1 MILSVYAMRDALS
14 GFLTPTFEVNDQVA
28 ERNFVHAVSNAGLDS
43 ILSSHFDQFSLYRL
57 GTLDTDSGA
66 LTSELPVFLLSGSDA
81 FRPRKE
87 ADSDA

>member
-28 ERNFVHAVSNAGLDS
+28 ERNFVHAVTNAGLDS

-57 GTLDTDSGA
+57 GTFDSDSGA
-66 LTSELPVFLLSGSDA
+66 LTSELPVFIRSGSDA

-87 ADSDA
+87 VEGDA

>member
-28 ERNFVHAVSNAGLDS
+28 ERNFVHAVTNAGLDS

-57 GTLDTDSGA
+57 GTFDTESGA
-66 LTSELPVFLLSGSDA
+66 LTSELPVFICSGSDA

-87 ADSDA
+87 ADGDA

>member
-28 ERNFVHAVSNAGLDS
+28 ERNFVHAVTNAGLDS

-57 GTLDTDSGA
+57 GAFDTESGA
-66 LTSELPVFLLSGSDA
+66 LTSELPVFLRSGSDA